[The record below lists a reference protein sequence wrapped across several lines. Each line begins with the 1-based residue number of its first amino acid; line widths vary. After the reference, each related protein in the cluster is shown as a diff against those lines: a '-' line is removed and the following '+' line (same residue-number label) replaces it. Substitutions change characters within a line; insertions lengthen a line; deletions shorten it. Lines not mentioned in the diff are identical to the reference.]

1 VKTIASIASIREWWL
16 DLDNPENWAIKTEG
30 PREKHLKIVRV
41 SGQK

>member
-16 DLDNPENWAIKTEG
+16 DLDYPENWAIKTEG
-30 PREKHLKIVRV
+30 PREKHLKTVRV